1 MNRRNAVPSRLRRVL
16 ATLFALGIGGAAFH
30 ACAQQYPVK
39 PVQILVSLP
48 AGTGTDILARTMA
61 QVLDAKFGQR
71 FLVVNREGNGVMVAA
86 TALASAPPD
95 GYTVAVLPST
105 IMTVQL
111 HRDRPTVYNRNTFV
125 GVCQTFDNVLFVGVS
140 ASSQHKDLPGLLG
153 FAKANP
159 GKVRFGTSG
168 VASAPHLAGAQ
179 LFSQAGVQVTD
190 VPYRGETAYLPNLL
204 AGEIDLGA
212 VSANLI
218 ATQKG
223 LRPLAVFAK
232 ERLKAY
238 PNVPTTAEFGY
249 PVSTLAY
256 FGLWIRSDA
265 PPAVI
270 TTLDS
275 ACREVVNGPAYTEVA
290 EKQFVRATYLD
301 RRAFNARIDEDSVAT
316 EKLLKTLKLAE

>member
-1 MNRRNAVPSRLRRVL
+1 MRYPLRSFSSWLAGLGTVL
-16 ATLFALGIGGAAFH
+16 LCTHAL
-30 ACAQQYPVK
+30 AQQYPSK

-61 QVLDAKFGQR
+61 QALDSKFGQR

-86 TALASAPPD
+86 AALASAPAD
-95 GYTVAVLPST
+95 GYTVAILPST

-111 HRDRPTVYNRNTFV
+111 HRDKPTVYKSNTFV

-140 ASSQHKDLPGLLG
+140 ANSQHKDLPGLLSY
-153 FAKANP
+153 AKANP
-159 GKVRFGTSG
+159 GKLKFATSG

-179 LFSQAGVQVTD
+179 LFQQAGVQVTD

-204 AGEIDLGA
+204 SGDIDLGA

-223 LRPLAVFAK
+223 LRPLAVFAR

-238 PNVPTTAEFGY
+238 PNVPTTAEYGY

-265 PPAVI
+265 PAPVI
-270 TTLDS
+270 ATLDS
-275 ACREVVNGPAYTEVA
+275 ACRDVVNSPAFTEA
-290 EKQFVRATYLD
+290 ADKQFVGATYLN
-301 RRAFNARIDEDSVAT
+301 RQAFNARVDEDSVVT
-316 EKLLKTLKLAE
+316 EKLLRLLKLAE

>member
-1 MNRRNAVPSRLRRVL
+1 MHWCRTWLSI
-16 ATLFALGIGGAAFH
+16 LFASGSAFIPAH
-30 ACAQQYPVK
+30 AQQYPAK

-61 QVLDAKFGQR
+61 QGLDTRFGQR

-86 TALASAPPD
+86 TALASAPAD

-111 HRDRPTVYNRNTFV
+111 HRDKPTVYNRGTFL
-125 GVCQTFDNVLFVGVS
+125 GVCQTFENMLFVGVS
-140 ASSQHKDLPGLLG
+140 ANAPYKDLPGLLA

-159 GKVRFGTSG
+159 GKLRFATSG

-179 LFSQAGVQVTD
+179 LFHQAGVQVTD

-204 AGEIDLGA
+204 SGEIDLGA

-223 LRPLAVFAK
+223 LRPLAVLAK
-232 ERLKAY
+232 ERIKGY
-238 PNVPTTAEFGY
+238 PNVPATAEYGY
-249 PVSTLAY
+249 PESNLAY

-270 TTLDS
+270 STLDS
-275 ACREVVNGPAYTEVA
+275 ACREVVSSRLFTEEA
-290 EKQFVRATYLD
+290 ERQFVGATYLD
-301 RRAFNARIDEDSVAT
+301 RKAFNARIDEDSVAT
-316 EKLLKTLKLAE
+316 GKLLKILKLAE

>member
-1 MNRRNAVPSRLRRVL
+1 MRFFRSIGA
-16 ATLFALGIGGAAFH
+16 ATLLAAVFAAPALA
-30 ACAQQYPVK
+30 QYPSK

-48 AGTGTDILARTMA
+48 AGTGTDILSRTMA
-61 QVLDAKFGQR
+61 QALDAKFGQR

-86 TALASAPPD
+86 TALASAPAD
-95 GYTVAVLPST
+95 GHTIAVLPST

-111 HRDRPTVYNRNTFV
+111 HREKQTVYNRQSFV

-140 ASSQHKDLPGLLG
+140 ATSPHKDLPALLA

-159 GKVRFGTSG
+159 GKLRFGTSG
-168 VASAPHLAGAQ
+168 VASAPHLAGAD
-179 LFSQAGVQVTD
+179 LFQRAGVQVTD

-218 ATQKG
+218 TTQKG
-223 LRPLAVFAK
+223 LRPLAVFARDRAK
-232 ERLKAY
+232 GY
-238 PNVPTTAEFGY
+238 PNVPTTAEHGH

-270 TTLDS
+270 ASLDA
-275 ACREVVNGPAYTEVA
+275 ACRDVIQSAAFTDAA

-301 RRAFNARIDEDSVAT
+301 RQAFNARIDADSAAT
-316 EKLLKTLKLAE
+316 AKLLQRLKLAE

>member
-1 MNRRNAVPSRLRRVL
+1 
-16 ATLFALGIGGAAFH
+16 
-30 ACAQQYPVK
+30 
-39 PVQILVSLP
+39 
-48 AGTGTDILARTMA
+48 MA
-61 QVLDAKFGQR
+61 QSLDLKFGQR

-86 TALASAPPD
+86 TALASAPAD
-95 GYTVAVLPST
+95 GYTLAILPST
-105 IMTVQL
+105 VMTVQL
-111 HRDRPTVYNRNTFV
+111 HREKQKVYSRNTFV

-140 ASSQHKDLPGLLG
+140 ANSQYKDLPGLLAY
-153 FAKANP
+153 AKANP
-159 GKVRFGTSG
+159 GKLKFATSG

-179 LFSQAGVQVTD
+179 LFQRAGVQVTD

-204 AGEIDLGA
+204 SGEIDLGA

-223 LRPLAVFAK
+223 LRPLAVFSK

-238 PNVPTTAEFGY
+238 PNVPTAAEYGY

-265 PPAVI
+265 PAPVI
-270 TTLDS
+270 ATVDS
-275 ACREVVNGPAYTEVA
+275 ACRDVVNSPMFTDAA

-301 RRAFNARIDEDSVAT
+301 RHAFNARIDEDSVST
-316 EKLLKTLKLAE
+316 EKLLRVLKLTE

>member
-1 MNRRNAVPSRLRRVL
+1 MKRPVRRTL
-16 ATLFALGIGGAAFH
+16 ATLLALGAVFTAVH
-30 ACAQQYPVK
+30 ASAQQYPSK

-48 AGTGTDILARTMA
+48 AGTGTDVLARTLA
-61 QVLDAKFGQR
+61 QSLDARFGQR

-111 HRDRPTVYNRNTFV
+111 HRDKPTVYNRKTFV
-125 GVCQTFDNVLFVGVS
+125 GVCQAFDNVLFVGVS
-140 ASSQHKDLPGLLG
+140 GNAQYKDLAGLLA

-159 GKVRFGTSG
+159 GKVKFATSG

-179 LFSQAGVQVTD
+179 LFQQAGETVTD

-238 PNVPTTAEFGY
+238 PNVPTTAELGY

-265 PPAVI
+265 PAAVI
-270 TTLDS
+270 ATLDS
-275 ACREVVNGPAYTEVA
+275 ACREVVNSPSYTEAA

-301 RRAFNARIDEDSVAT
+301 RQGFNARIDEDSVQT
-316 EKLLKTLKLAE
+316 EKLLRQLRLAE